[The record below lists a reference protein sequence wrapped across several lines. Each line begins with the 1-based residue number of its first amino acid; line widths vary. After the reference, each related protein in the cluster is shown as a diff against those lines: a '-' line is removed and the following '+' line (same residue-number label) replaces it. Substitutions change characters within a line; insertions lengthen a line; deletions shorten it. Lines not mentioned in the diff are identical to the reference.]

1 MNTTRMFG
9 NLHSRWALALA
20 LGFYSQLGCAAEIV
34 ATLGATLKIDS
45 PRTELQP
52 RYFLEN
58 WAGSGDGTSRIVSDP
73 DGSFPFAFKEDNQ
86 PFMTGKGVF
95 DQDPGTG
102 IIQVTYTFS
111 ACSDRKLNV
120 LGAGLT
126 LAEEDFAGGTWQTE
140 KEKGLFPQMKGGE
153 LCVVAAQ
160 VKRLMLT
167 SVQGRSITFLF
178 DQPTPIMIQDDR
190 QWGPNFSLRIG
201 HNGEPRLFKKGEPWQ
216 LAFSMATG
224 DRAKLIYDGPVK
236 IQAGPEWIPFSADLD
251 IDEGSALD
259 FSALGFHDKPAG
271 KYGYTLAKGPHFEFE
286 KRPGVVQRFYG
297 VNMCFSANFVEPEVA
312 KRVAKRLA
320 RLGYNAIRIHHHDGG
335 FVEGSSDQ
343 TTLNPQQIAKW
354 DALIAACIEEG
365 IYVTTDLYVSRPV
378 MWKTVGIDRPGY
390 IQMNEY
396 KILVA
401 VHEGAWENL
410 KQFTRQWLTHVNPY
424 TGRRYADEPA
434 LAWLAIVNE
443 GNFGNFLDL
452 MRNIPEWKQAWSRW
466 LAEKKKS
473 EPQAYK
479 DIDDTLPESMWTPNR
494 KHTAFTLF
502 LKDMELKFVARA
514 KAFLRE
520 ELKCR
525 ALVTDMSCWTNH
537 AVDQIPRSEF
547 FDYVDD
553 HFYVDHPQF
562 LENEWQL
569 PSSCANSNPLKGRN
583 MGAQEVV
590 FRRLMDKPFTITEYN
605 FSAPGQFRGVGGIV
619 TGALGALQDWSGIWR
634 FAYSHQREAI
644 TGSQAPALNYFDM
657 ISDPLSQAAERASIC
672 LFLRGDLAPLTKSYT
687 LALPKQALNT
697 LRDTMPGNRT
707 DWTWLGW
714 YARLGTAVR
723 DQVPAEST
731 AGAVFPDVYAISSK
745 QMEKQVEQQQ
755 PAWKMGDGALSID
768 RDAGTLTITTPRT
781 CGGFAEQG
789 TLTADALAFTLQRA
803 PATVWV
809 SALDAQPIRTS
820 KRLLLTH
827 LTNIQNTD
835 IQYAQRALTVL
846 TAWGHLPHLV
856 RAGSAEITVALATP
870 KAYRVYALAATG
882 KRVQE
887 VKTTVTATGLQFLAA
902 TDRMPGTATLMYEI
916 VKE

>member
-1 MNTTRMFG
+1 MKTHLT
-9 NLHSRWALALA
+9 STLALTLAIGA
-20 LGFYSQLGCAAEIV
+20 LNHTAYAAEIV
-34 ATLGATLKIDS
+34 ATLGATLKIES
-45 PRTELQP
+45 LETELQP

-58 WAGSGDGTSRIVSDP
+58 WAGSGEGKSRVVSDP
-73 DGSFPFAFKEDNQ
+73 DGSFPFAFKENDQ
-86 PFMTGKGVF
+86 PFMTGKGLF
-95 DQDPGTG
+95 KQDPVTG
-102 IIQVTYTFS
+102 NIHVTYTFS
-111 ACSDRKLNV
+111 ALADRMLNV

-126 LAEEDFAGGTWQTE
+126 VTEAAFAGGTWQTDTATGTFP
-140 KEKGLFPQMKGGE
+140 KMRNGLTVLSDK
-153 LCVVAAQ
+153 
-160 VKRLMLT
+160 VKRLTLT
-167 SVQGRSITFLF
+167 AVNGRVITFF
-178 DQPTPIMIQDDR
+178 FAEPTEVMVQDDR
-190 QWGPNFSLRIG
+190 QWSPHFSVRIG
-201 HNGEPRLFKKGEPWQ
+201 HNGEARCFKKGEPWQ
-216 LAFSMATG
+216 LAFDVVTSA
-224 DRAKLIYDGPVK
+224 REKLIFDAPVTL
-236 IQAGPEWIPFSADLD
+236 QAGAEWIPFHADLD
-251 IDEGSALD
+251 IEEGSALD
-259 FSALGFHDKPAG
+259 FSTLGLHDKPAG
-271 KYGYTLAKGPHFEFE
+271 KYGYVRAHGPHFEFE
-286 KRPGVVQRFYG
+286 KKPGVIQRFYG
-297 VNMCFSANFVEPEVA
+297 VNLCFSANFIEADVA
-312 KRVAKRLA
+312 KRLAKRLA

-335 FVEGSSDQ
+335 FVEGSADQ

-452 MRNIPEWKQAWSRW
+452 MRNIPEWKQAWSNW
-466 LAEKKKS
+466 LAGKKKT
-473 EPQAYK
+473 EPEAYK

-502 LKDMELKFVARA
+502 LKDMELKFMARA

-537 AVDQIPRSEF
+537 AVDQIPRSEL

-562 LENEWQL
+562 LEKEWQL
-569 PSSCANSNPLKGRN
+569 PSSCENTNPLKGRN
-583 MGAQEVV
+583 MGAQDVV

-619 TGALGALQDWSGIWR
+619 TGALGALQDWGGIWR
-634 FAYSHQREAI
+634 FAYSHQREAVEK
-644 TGSQAPALNYFDM
+644 TQAPALGYFDM
-657 ISDPLSQAAERASIC
+657 IGDPLSQAAERASIC

-687 LALPKQALNT
+687 LALPKKALNT
-697 LRDTMPGNRT
+697 MRTKMPFNRT
-707 DWTWLGW
+707 EWTWLAW
-714 YARLGTAVR
+714 YARLGTIVS
-723 DQVPAEST
+723 DHVPSSST
-731 AGAVFPDVYAISSK
+731 LGACYPDVYDLSSDA
-745 QMEKQVEQQQ
+745 MEKQIAQQN
-755 PAWKMGDGALSID
+755 PAWQPGDGALTID
-768 RDAGTLTITTPRT
+768 RAAGTLAIKTART

-789 TLTADALAFTLQRA
+789 ELKADALSFTLQRA

-809 SALDAQPIRTS
+809 SALDDQAISTS

-827 LTNIQNTD
+827 LTDIQNSN
-835 IQYAQRALTVL
+835 IHYAQRSLQVL
-846 TAWGHLPHLV
+846 TAWGDLPHLV
-856 RAGSAEITVALATP
+856 RAGSAAVTLKLAQP

-882 KRVQE
+882 KRVQQ
-887 VKTTVTATGLQFLAA
+887 VKAVATANELRFEAA
-902 TDRMPGTATLMYEI
+902 TDRMAGTATLMYEI